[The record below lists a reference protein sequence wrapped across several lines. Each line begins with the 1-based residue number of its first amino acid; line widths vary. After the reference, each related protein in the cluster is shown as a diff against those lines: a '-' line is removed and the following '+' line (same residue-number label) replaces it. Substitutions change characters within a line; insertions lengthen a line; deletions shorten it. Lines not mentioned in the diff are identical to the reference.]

1 VRVKVS
7 REGASVRLSPAV
19 SVSAAATAPAQ

>member
-19 SVSAAATAPAQ
+19 SVSAAATTTTQ